1 MSKIS
6 YANWDGTQL
15 IIKRKDGNT
24 SKCKSANFTNGSYEV
39 VACNVVGDDV
49 HVLTKPKSNPKP
61 NRYHIVGYSGNYK
74 GSKEM

>member
-15 IIKRKDGNT
+15 IIKRKDGGT

-74 GSKEM
+74 GSKGM

>member
-39 VACNVVGDDV
+39 VACNDGDDV
-49 HVLTKPKSNPKP
+49 HVLTKPKSKPKP

-74 GSKEM
+74 GSKGM

>member
-15 IIKRKDGNT
+15 IIKRNDGNT

-49 HVLTKPKSNPKP
+49 HVLTKPKNNPKP

-74 GSKEM
+74 GSKGM

>member
-15 IIKRKDGNT
+15 IIKRKDGYHQ
-24 SKCKSANFTNGSYEV
+24 KCKTANFTVGGYEV

-49 HVLTKPKSNPKP
+49 HVLTKLKNSPRPT
-61 NRYHIVGYSGNYK
+61 RYHIVNSSGAYK
-74 GSKEM
+74 GSKGM

>member
-1 MSKIS
+1 MSKVS

-39 VACNVVGDDV
+39 VACNVVGDNV

-74 GSKEM
+74 GSKGM